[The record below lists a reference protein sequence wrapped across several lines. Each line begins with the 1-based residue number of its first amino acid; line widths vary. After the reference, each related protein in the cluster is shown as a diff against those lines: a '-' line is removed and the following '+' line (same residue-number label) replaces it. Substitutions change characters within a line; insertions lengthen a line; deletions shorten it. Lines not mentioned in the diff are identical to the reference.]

1 MKRIGLIWALCS
13 VAVLSFA
20 QHGHGTVATSLT
32 EGDRLSLVKTSI
44 DLPSWHE
51 KTFWPVYESYLQKM
65 KESSASAYRTLT
77 DLSSLSASSEDEIN
91 NTAENLFAFRYQEFA
106 HMKEYYQRIGAEFNG
121 VIALQFLQTEV
132 MIDMVETSKIYDRSN
147 WRSFKYYP
155 TGQPYEQFIEGKH
168 NTMEK
173 ALSIPADKVTGFWSL
188 YSKYEEDSNAYLGE
202 NYDMLSQYAGAASDY
217 TPALA
222 KRLGYGMLNVLERDI
237 KLKEKYY
244 KQMHEQFGA
253 SVAADFLAWED
264 YFSLLCKMHSWV
276 EAN

>member
-1 MKRIGLIWALCS
+1 MKRIGLILTLCS

-20 QHGHGTVATSLT
+20 QHGHGTITSSLS

-44 DLPSWHE
+44 EIPSWHE
-51 KTFWPVYESYLQKM
+51 KTFWPVYESYLQKIQ
-65 KESSASAYRTLT
+65 ESSTSAYRTLT
-77 DLSSLSASSEDEIN
+77 DLTSASQLAPDEAN
-91 NTAENLFAFRYQEFA
+91 NIAENLFAFRYKELE

-132 MIDMVETSKIYDRSN
+132 MIDMVETSKIYDRSK
-147 WRSFKYYP
+147 WRNFKYYP
-155 TGQPYEQFIEGKH
+155 TGIAYEHFMEGKH
-168 NTMEK
+168 NTMKK
-173 ALSIPADKVTGFWSL
+173 ALSISDDQLMSFWDL
-188 YSKYEEDSNAYLGE
+188 YAKYEEDSNAYLGE
-202 NYDMLSQYAGAASDY
+202 NYDMLSQYAGAATDY

-222 KRLGYGMLNVLERDI
+222 KRLGYGMLNVLERDT

-244 KQMHEQFGA
+244 IQMREQFGA
-253 SVAADFLAWED
+253 NIAADFLAWED